1 MHAESKRNPVIV
13 PAFRPET
20 EYRIVIQFPGHE
32 PIAYKTKEAN
42 RDSLAASLEFFRLSG
57 ATIVSIEPTNHS

>member
-20 EYRIVIQFPGHE
+20 EYR
-32 PIAYKTKEAN
+32 
-42 RDSLAASLEFFRLSG
+42 G